1 MLGPLGGRGDSREYF
16 GKLRWRLRL
25 GFLLALLAPLAA
37 LSLYFHFLFDRALKE
52 SGKLHL
58 ASLAESQRN
67 TIDLFLQERVV
78 NIFSLFHGS
87 EFPLSPTQ
95 QDMDRYLQDLRQASD
110 AFVDVGFCNAEGVQ
124 IGYAGP
130 FPQLSGKDYSSEDWF
145 KSVMGREKNYYVSDI
160 YLGFRH
166 KPHFTIAVRQRLGTK
181 PYVMRATLDPDKFYI
196 FLRNISRG
204 KGVDSALVNKSGYY
218 QVVDPDRGELLGRS
232 EYVPSQ
238 ALASGVEEIGSNGDS
253 ILVAYVWLEETPWAL
268 VVRQPLSIAYA
279 EMYQARK
286 IIIASIALI
295 ALVMGLLVWVIT
307 DRVLRRAQADAEARE
322 KLQVELVHVSKLA
335 SIGELAAGIAH
346 EINNPLAIIGATSGV
361 IRDLFD
367 PEFHLEWTPETVNS
381 ELGTIDAAVS
391 RARTITQRLLEFS
404 RKSPPRLVPS
414 NVNEILDNVVGG
426 LKEREFHVSNIKLVR
441 DYDLDLPETM
451 LDPDQLGQVF
461 LNLINN
467 AGDAINGAGTITLAT
482 RRDGEVIRVSVTD
495 DGAGMTAEVMQRIFQ
510 PFYTTKEV
518 RKGTGLG
525 LSISMSIVE
534 SMGGAIEV
542 QSMPGAGSCFTVV
555 LPVAEKEP
563 DADERT

>member
-1 MLGPLGGRGDSREYF
+1 VVGRGCCASGWLKMTGAVGGSSGSGKAAEMLGPLGGRGDSREYF

-426 LKEREFHVSNIKLVR
+426 
-441 DYDLDLPETM
+441 
-451 LDPDQLGQVF
+451 
-461 LNLINN
+461 
-467 AGDAINGAGTITLAT
+467 
-482 RRDGEVIRVSVTD
+482 
-495 DGAGMTAEVMQRIFQ
+495 
-510 PFYTTKEV
+510 
-518 RKGTGLG
+518 
-525 LSISMSIVE
+525 
-534 SMGGAIEV
+534 
-542 QSMPGAGSCFTVV
+542 
-555 LPVAEKEP
+555 
-563 DADERT
+563 